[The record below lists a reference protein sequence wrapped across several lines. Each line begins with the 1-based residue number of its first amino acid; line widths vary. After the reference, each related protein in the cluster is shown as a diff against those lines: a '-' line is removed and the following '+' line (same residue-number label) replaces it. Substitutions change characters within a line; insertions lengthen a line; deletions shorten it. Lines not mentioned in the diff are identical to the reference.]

1 MKRANLS
8 NLLLAS
14 VGLTEPGKK
23 LADQL
28 ALMSLPATRPI
39 PIRGLSKNQ
48 LDVLSLIYD
57 PVPQPSSDEAAWWNG
72 PGTILVNE
80 LINILIHG
88 SGYPNG
94 VVPISEFLILRE
106 RKSTNPFD
114 SPEASSLSSSP
125 STSDEELYN
134 DALGFK
140 SPPGPVNVQH
150 RKPPPPPPLR
160 QPG

>member
-1 MKRANLS
+1 
-8 NLLLAS
+8 
-14 VGLTEPGKK
+14 
-23 LADQL
+23 
-28 ALMSLPATRPI
+28 MSLPATRPI

-48 LDVLSLIYD
+48 LDVLSLIYGA
-57 PVPQPSSDEAAWWNG
+57 VPQPSSDEAAWWNG
-72 PGTILVNE
+72 PGMPLVNE
-80 LINILIHG
+80 LVNILIHG

-94 VVPISEFLILRE
+94 VVPITEFLMPRE

-134 DALGFK
+134 DALGLK
-140 SPPGPVNVQH
+140 SPLEPVNVQY
-150 RKPPPPPPLR
+150 RKPPPPPPPR